1 MYYISYYY
9 YYIKNLLDTYIR
21 NNRINRNNTLCANML
36 ENKGNIDETLKD
48 IKIPDSFMSDSQGD
62 LIEIRKIIDIIEI
75 DRIYKELESINTE
88 FDRKTDIEKILN
100 FLIKE
105 RDFNMEYDNI
115 NKTYLNHE
123 NSQNNV
129 DFFNKL
135 IFNFTLLRIILK
147 KLN

>member
-1 MYYISYYY
+1 MYYYISYYY
-9 YYIKNLLDTYIR
+9 YYIKDLLDTYIR
-21 NNRINRNNTLCANML
+21 NNRNNTLCANML
-36 ENKGNIDETLKD
+36 ENKDNIDETLKD
-48 IKIPDSFMSDSQGD
+48 IKIPDSFMSDSKGD

-88 FDRKTDIEKILN
+88 FDRETDIEKILN

-105 RDFNMEYDNI
+105 RNFNMEYDNI

>member
-1 MYYISYYY
+1 MYYYISYYY
-9 YYIKNLLDTYIR
+9 YYIKDLLDTYIR
-21 NNRINRNNTLCANML
+21 NNRNNTLCANML
-36 ENKGNIDETLKD
+36 ENKDNIDETLKD

-75 DRIYKELESINTE
+75 DRIYKELESINAE

>member
-1 MYYISYYY
+1 MYYYISYYY
-9 YYIKNLLDTYIR
+9 YYIKGLLDTYIR
-21 NNRINRNNTLCANML
+21 NNILCANML
-36 ENKGNIDETLKD
+36 ENKDNLEEKFKEIS
-48 IKIPDSFMSDSQGD
+48 IPDSFMSDSQGD
-62 LIEIRKIIDIIEI
+62 LIEIREIIDIIEI
-75 DRIYKELESINTE
+75 DRIYEELESINTE

-100 FLIKE
+100 FLVKE

-129 DFFNKL
+129 VFFNKL